1 MTHTYIFTLPVDSF
15 FELFLAFSGLDAAFE
30 GHTSL
35 LLLLLLL
42 LFVDGGGI

>member
-15 FELFLAFSGLDAAFE
+15 LELFLAFSGLDAAFE

-35 LLLLLLL
+35 VVAHCDEIV
-42 LFVDGGGI
+42 FTA